1 MKFKKK
7 LIALSL
13 TTIMSLSFST
23 GVFAE
28 DMSKTTINNQ
38 VVKYTDVSP
47 IAEKDYVLV
56 PFSACMEAL
65 NATDINYNDSLKS
78 ASAKIGDDT
87 VEFIIGSNIAKINGD
102 QFITSSPAAIIKNR
116 TYISTDAIEKMTGLF
131 CSYDSKTGDIS
142 FVEPTFDLMNK
153 YLQYSNKFYDETMA
167 LKGDFTVKVTTY
179 DDKEAI
185 PVDIKGSISGVTNLD
200 AINMDVEAKIDF
212 DRLKEYIKDA
222 KDMEEFKN
230 FENIK
235 FSYIFDLKE
244 GKLYLNSNLFT
255 TLMDTDEN
263 AWIYID
269 FEDLLSMS
277 GINMNFGALM
287 NISKESS
294 FEKFLETYKEIKM
307 EGFSNS
313 EFIYPMI
320 RMYSDQ
326 AFTEDNGKYVSNYS
340 LMQEGVGSNIK
351 FTALTSNGEVNGY
364 TMDMTTSMM
373 GVEAMKM
380 TMSQNAD
387 FTSKVTFDINIP
399 SLLKIESDVNLNF
412 DKTDAIP
419 ITSPDS
425 NSTLIDILSTIK

>member
-1 MKFKKK
+1 
-7 LIALSL
+7 
-13 TTIMSLSFST
+13 
-23 GVFAE
+23 
-28 DMSKTTINNQ
+28 
-38 VVKYTDVSP
+38 
-47 IAEKDYVLV
+47 
-56 PFSACMEAL
+56 
-65 NATDINYNDSLKS
+65 
-78 ASAKIGDDT
+78 
-87 VEFIIGSNIAKINGD
+87 
-102 QFITSSPAAIIKNR
+102 
-116 TYISTDAIEKMTGLF
+116 
-131 CSYDSKTGDIS
+131 
-142 FVEPTFDLMNK
+142 
-153 YLQYSNKFYDETMA
+153 MA
-167 LKGDFTVKVTTY
+167 LKGDFTVKVTAY

-185 PVDIKGSISGVTNLD
+185 PVDVKGSISGVTNLD
-200 AINMDVEAKIDF
+200 AINMDVEAKIDL
-212 DRLKEYIKDA
+212 DKLKEYIKDA

-255 TLMDTDEN
+255 TLMDIDEN

-269 FEDLLSMS
+269 YADLLSMS
-277 GINMNFGALM
+277 GINMNFGELM

-307 EGFSNS
+307 EGFSS
-313 EFIYPMI
+313 SQFIYPMI

-364 TMDMTTSMM
+364 TIDMTTSMM

-380 TMSQNAD
+380 TISQNAD

-412 DKTDAIP
+412 DKTDATP